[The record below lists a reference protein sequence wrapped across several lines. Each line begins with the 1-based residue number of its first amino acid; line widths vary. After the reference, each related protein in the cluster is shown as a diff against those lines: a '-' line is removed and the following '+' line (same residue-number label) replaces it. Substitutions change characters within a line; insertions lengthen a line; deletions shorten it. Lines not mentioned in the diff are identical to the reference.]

1 MPISRPLAAVAA
13 LLLAGTIA
21 SAQECDRFYVVVYG
35 SQLPGFKAAS
45 KSHTWASFFR
55 KSPGGNVEWF
65 TISWLPVAG
74 KVRPLALKPEPGRN
88 YTFEETIQFNNENK
102 MVTGF
107 WGPYEIQPSLWEAA
121 VEQREKLESGQVL
134 YKANDQ
140 GSKDGTVSNCIHSV
154 SIMVRPPG
162 QPMPLVYVAPINWGE
177 SGSFWVTLALRP
189 WFINPCCKHDELL
202 QFLGPDVQCMKR
214 HDLDRNPTRDPVVRA
229 TQALFQRKL
238 LPNRVFCD

>member
-1 MPISRPLAAVAA
+1 MSIARCLGVVVALFVSVA
-13 LLLAGTIA
+13 IA
-21 SAQECDRFYVVVYG
+21 SAQECERYYVVVYG

-45 KSHTWASFFR
+45 KSHSWATFFR
-55 KSPGGNVEWF
+55 KTPDGAVDLF

-74 KVRPLALKPEPGRN
+74 KVRPLALRPEPGRN
-88 YTFEETIQFNNENK
+88 YTFEETVQFNNENK

-121 VEQREKLESGQVL
+121 VRQRNKLESGEVL
-134 YKANDQ
+134 YKANDN
-140 GSKDGTVSNCIHSV
+140 GAKDGTVSNCVHAI

-177 SGSFWVTLALRP
+177 SGSYWVTLAFRP
-189 WFINPCCKHDELL
+189 WMINPCCKHDELL
-202 QFLGPDVQCMKR
+202 SYLGPDISCMKR
-214 HDLDRNPTRDPVVRA
+214 HDLDRNPTRDPVIRL
-229 TQALFQRKL
+229 TQAIFQRKL